1 MGLGAGKLEEVRSDT
16 ANVGRVRLNKAMLA
30 MMRSLDNFFFFLN
43 RCSGKPLEGSK
54 QGSDE
59 ISKMIASKV
68 SASIATIKS
77 GTEATPSSHK
87 NKRTDSVTLTFSFLS
102 KLCFFSY

>member
-30 MMRSLDNFFFFLN
+30 MMRSSDFFFFFN
-43 RCSGKPLEGSK
+43 RCSGKPLEGLK
-54 QGSDE
+54 WGSDK
-59 ISKMIASKV
+59 ICKMTPSKV
-68 SASIATIKS
+68 NGSVATIKS
-77 GTEATPSSHK
+77 GAEASPSSRK
-87 NKRTDSVTLTFSFLS
+87 NKRTDSDTLTFSLLS

>member
-30 MMRSLDNFFFFLN
+30 MMRSLDNFFFLN

-68 SASIATIKS
+68 SASIAT
-77 GTEATPSSHK
+77 EATPSSRK

>member
-30 MMRSLDNFFFFLN
+30 MMRSLDNFFFLN